1 MRFNLYLK
9 KHHIEILNN
18 FKKVLNHSIIDDVLN
33 HIVSYIINNE
43 DYEVLFNKIRC
54 TGECYMNDNSL
65 ELKIKLN
72 QIITKS

>member
-33 HIVSYIINNE
+33 HIVFHVINNE
-43 DYEVLFNKIRC
+43 DYEFEIDMPD
-54 TGECYMNDNSL
+54 YFSSIMNM
-65 ELKIKLN
+65 
-72 QIITKS
+72 